1 MKLFLAL
8 SSLLLLCNLI
18 QARTFNRARY
28 DSFADGYSSM
38 GDLDWTK
45 RAGRDNGISPAYGYS
60 SMADTDWGWKKRSME
75 DDSDDDVIAVDD
87 ETDVDKRSKYSN
99 NYYLPYKYRQP
110 HSLASTSYRGYAEPQ
125 SSIAAAAAAAEHA
138 ISQRS
143 RGGDR
148 QYGYVSMADLDWGWK
163 KKRADSAD
171 LSKRNLA
178 SLARGNELPYRFRS
192 RRISPSQADEV
203 DPFTYLAHQ
212 YELINEQQAI
222 DDELQR
228 QTRSGVGALARNG
241 GVRPA
246 VKEPGRR

>member
-18 QARTFNRARY
+18 QARTFPRHRY

-38 GDLDWTK
+38 GDIDWKK
-45 RAGRDNGISPAYGYS
+45 RAGYDNWINPAYGYS
-60 SMADTDWGWKKRSME
+60 SMADTDWGWKKRSM
-75 DDSDDDVIAVDD
+75 DDDGDDDANAVDD

-99 NYYLPYKYRQP
+99 NYYIPYKYRQP
-110 HSLASTSYRGYAEPQ
+110 HSLASTSFRGYAEPQ

-148 QYGYVSMADLDWGWK
+148 Q
-163 KKRADSAD
+163 
-171 LSKRNLA
+171 SKRNLA
-178 SLARGNELPYRFRS
+178 SLARGNELPYRFRA

-212 YELINEQQAI
+212 YELINEQQGI
-222 DDELQR
+222 DDEIQR